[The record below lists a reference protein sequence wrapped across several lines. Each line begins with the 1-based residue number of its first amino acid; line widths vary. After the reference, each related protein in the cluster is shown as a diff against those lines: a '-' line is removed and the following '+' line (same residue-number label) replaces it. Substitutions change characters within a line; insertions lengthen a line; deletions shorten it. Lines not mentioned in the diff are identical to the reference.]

1 MSSMN
6 FAASPQAYRESAVL
20 TAPPERLVV
29 MLYDGARRFL
39 HQAATAMRDGDVP
52 TAHERLRRA
61 ERIVEHL
68 LATLDMSQGEIAER
82 LEAIYAFCLQQLSEA
97 RVRQDPAQLET
108 VGSLLGELRE
118 AWAELAGER
127 AGGDR
132 PPAAGEPRARLSV
145 VAST

>member
-39 HQAATAMRDGDVP
+39 YQAATAMRDGDVP
-52 TAHERLRRA
+52 TSHERLRRA

-68 LATLDMSQGEIAER
+68 LATLDMSQGEVAER
-82 LEAIYAFCLQQLSEA
+82 LEAIYVFCLQLLAEGRMGQE
-97 RVRQDPAQLET
+97 PAKLDK
-108 VGSLLGELRE
+108 VGELLGELRE
-118 AWAELAGER
+118 AWAQLA
-127 AGGDR
+127 AGGAA
-132 PPAAGEPRARLSV
+132 PSGSQAVAAPA
-145 VAST
+145 

>member
-39 HQAATAMRDGDVP
+39 HQAATAMSEGDVP

-68 LATLDMSQGEIAER
+68 DATLDLGQGEIAER
-82 LEAIYAFCLQQLSEA
+82 LEAIYAFCMQLMAEG
-97 RVRQDPAQLET
+97 RMRQDPARLET
-108 VGSLLGELRE
+108 VAGLLGELRE
-118 AWAELAGER
+118 AWAQLA
-127 AGGDR
+127 AQ
-132 PPAAGEPRARLSV
+132 PQAVPASA
-145 VAST
+145 

>member
-39 HQAATAMRDGDVP
+39 FQAASAMREGDVP

-82 LEAIYAFCLQQLSEA
+82 LEAIYAFCLQLLA
-97 RVRQDPAQLET
+97 DGRMRQDAAALDQ
-108 VGSLLGELRE
+108 VGVLLGELRE
-118 AWAELAGER
+118 AWAELASS
-127 AGGDR
+127 
-132 PPAAGEPRARLSV
+132 PKLAAAT
-145 VAST
+145 A

>member
-1 MSSMN
+1 MSSMS

-61 ERIVEHL
+61 ERVVEHL
-68 LATLDMSQGEIAER
+68 LATLDMSQGELPER
-82 LEAIYAFCLQQLSEA
+82 LEAIYAFCLELLGEA
-97 RVRQDPAQLET
+97 RLRQDPERVDQ
-108 VGSLLGELRE
+108 VSGLLGELRE
-118 AWAELAGER
+118 AWAQL
-127 AGGDR
+127 
-132 PPAAGEPRARLSV
+132 AAGPQVSV
-145 VAST
+145 GQAVAASV

>member
-39 HQAATAMRDGDVP
+39 HQAATAMRGGDVP

-68 LATLDMSQGEIAER
+68 LATLDMSHGEIAER
-82 LEAIYAFCLQQLSEA
+82 LEAIYAFSLQLLGEA
-97 RVRQDPAQLET
+97 RMRQDPGALDSVSE
-108 VGSLLGELRE
+108 LLGELRD
-118 AWAELAGER
+118 AWAQLAER
-127 AGGDR
+127 GGTPAPR
-132 PPAAGEPRARLSV
+132 PVAASA
-145 VAST
+145 

>member
-1 MSSMN
+1 MSSNN

-61 ERIVEHL
+61 ERIIEHL
-68 LATLDMSQGEIAER
+68 LATLDMSQGDISER
-82 LEAIYAFCLQQLSEA
+82 LEAIYAFCLELLGEG
-97 RVRQDPAQLET
+97 RIRQDPTRLDK
-108 VGSLLGELRE
+108 VGELLGELRE
-118 AWAELAGER
+118 AWAQLA
-127 AGGDR
+127 AT
-132 PPAAGEPRARLSV
+132 PQAVAAPA
-145 VAST
+145 

>member
-1 MSSMN
+1 MSSMS

-61 ERIVEHL
+61 ERVVEHL
-68 LATLDMSQGEIAER
+68 LATLDMSQGELPER
-82 LEAIYAFCLQQLSEA
+82 LEAIYAFCLELLGEA
-97 RVRQDPAQLET
+97 RLRQDPERVDQ
-108 VGSLLGELRE
+108 VSGLLGELRE
-118 AWAELAGER
+118 AWAQL
-127 AGGDR
+127 
-132 PPAAGEPRARLSV
+132 AAGPQVSAGQAV
-145 VAST
+145 VATV

>member
-39 HQAATAMRDGDVP
+39 QQAATAMRDGDVP

-68 LATLDMSQGEIAER
+68 DATLDLSQGEISER
-82 LEAIYAFCLQQLSEA
+82 LEAIYDFCRQQMAEA
-97 RVRQDPAQLET
+97 RMRQDAARLDT
-108 VGSLLGELRE
+108 VGGLLGELRE
-118 AWAELAGER
+118 AWAQLA
-127 AGGDR
+127 AGGTA
-132 PPAAGEPRARLSV
+132 AAGRQA
-145 VAST
+145 VAAPA

>member
-39 HQAATAMRDGDVP
+39 SQAAAAMRDGDVP

-68 LATLDMSQGEIAER
+68 LATLDMSQGEIAQR
-82 LEAIYAFCLQQLSEA
+82 LEAIYVFCLEQLSEG
-97 RVRQDPAQLET
+97 RMRQDARLLDT
-108 VGSLLGELRE
+108 VSGLLGELRE
-118 AWAELAGER
+118 AWAQVA
-127 AGGDR
+127 AGGQAG
-132 PPAAGEPRARLSV
+132 AAATPQAATAGAQA
-145 VAST
+145 VAASA

>member
-39 HQAATAMRDGDVP
+39 HQAAVAMRDGDVP
-52 TAHERLRRA
+52 VAHERLRRA

-68 LATLDMSQGEIAER
+68 DATLDLSQGEISER
-82 LEAIYAFCLQQLSEA
+82 LEAIYAFCLRLMGEA
-97 RVRQDPAQLET
+97 RVRQDAARLDT
-108 VGSLLGELRE
+108 VGELLGGLRE
-118 AWAELAGER
+118 AWAELA
-127 AGGDR
+127 AGGA
-132 PPAAGEPRARLSV
+132 AAGARQA
-145 VAST
+145 VATPA